1 MIAVLCISTI
11 LFCVAFTGLFGD
23 KTQKLKA
30 GIPVLA
36 WLVAELTPFILPA
49 VLGVPLA
56 LFLKLGS
63 VAYAIRLFQSARVDR
78 MVRMAEE

>member
-1 MIAVLCISTI
+1 MIAILCISAI
-11 LFCVAFTGLFGD
+11 LFCVAFTALFGD

-30 GIPVLA
+30 AIPVAA
-36 WLVAELTPFILPA
+36 WLVAELAPFILPA

-63 VAYAIRLFQSARVDR
+63 VAYAIRLFQAARVDR
-78 MVRMAEE
+78 MVRIAEE